1 MKSIDDIRRENLSR
15 LRDQLGGRQLADRI
29 GCSESQLSQ
38 WINGSK
44 HSVTGK
50 KRGMRTATARVIETA
65 CSKEPGWLDTDHE
78 KHAHKYIVADQ
89 AKSHIVEESQ
99 SRYLSWPFSRI
110 NQSRFLSLPSQ
121 ERDFIEGRLL
131 EAIID
136 AEARIGKRLA
146 S

>member
-1 MKSIDDIRRENLSR
+1 MPKMKSIDDIRRENLSR

-78 KHAHKYIVADQ
+78 